1 MGDKVSATK
10 TLLTFRGFHAG
21 HASTRAPATTK
32 TRVKM
37 RMPMVMGRRPMRHF
51 GEIGVYPLAF
61 LLGSLRMAILMMTR
75 VRMRT
80 VLSPPGAPLF
90 CSLKLLD
97 RETSL
102 QVCNV
107 LLKIDQSLK
116 KILKTR
122 SKSK

>member
-1 MGDKVSATK
+1 
-10 TLLTFRGFHAG
+10 
-21 HASTRAPATTK
+21 
-32 TRVKM
+32 
-37 RMPMVMGRRPMRHF
+37 
-51 GEIGVYPLAF
+51 
-61 LLGSLRMAILMMTR
+61 
-75 VRMRT
+75 MRT

-122 SKSK
+122 SKSKWILDESKSGCFFLLNYSLCVGNVLLKIDLSLKQTFPQ

>member
-1 MGDKVSATK
+1 
-10 TLLTFRGFHAG
+10 
-21 HASTRAPATTK
+21 
-32 TRVKM
+32 
-37 RMPMVMGRRPMRHF
+37 
-51 GEIGVYPLAF
+51 
-61 LLGSLRMAILMMTR
+61 MAILMMTR

-122 SKSK
+122 SKSKWIWMKVKVAVFLLLNYSLYVGNVLLKIDQSLKQTLGQC

>member
-1 MGDKVSATK
+1 
-10 TLLTFRGFHAG
+10 
-21 HASTRAPATTK
+21 
-32 TRVKM
+32 
-37 RMPMVMGRRPMRHF
+37 MRHF

-80 VLSPPGAPLF
+80 MMTVMSPPGAPLF

-122 SKSK
+122 SKSKWILDESKSGCFFVKL